1 MRTPLLP
8 TFCAAL
14 ILMSALACSWSD
26 EQEEILDV
34 TYEED
39 FDTDIPINADALCP
53 AGTDC
58 SATSAPAP
66 VDTELQPIDVSVD
79 IDIVEQTG
87 QQKLADYAG
96 KFKSIQV
103 TKIEYEA
110 VENNLSFDLPAFTL
124 YTGPVGTEETDAAG
138 TYALATIPVIP
149 AGVSAK
155 GEGVVNAANVQEVSA
170 LIQSLR
176 LALLAKATPVV
187 KQGQPLPPTGKTTL
201 KIVVYVKFVANPAD
215 IARKVSQ

>member
-1 MRTPLLP
+1 MHTNTLSIIS
-8 TFCAAL
+8 AAL
-14 ILMSALACSWSD
+14 IITSMLACSWSD
-26 EQEEILDV
+26 EQEEALDV
-34 TYEED
+34 TYQED
-39 FDTDIPINADALCP
+39 FDTDIPINANALCP

-58 SATSAPAP
+58 ASTSAPAP
-66 VDTELQPIDVSVD
+66 VDTELQPIDVNFD

-110 VENNLSFDLPAFTL
+110 VENSLTFDLPAFTL
-124 YTGPVGTEETDAAG
+124 YTGPVGTEKTDAEG
-138 TYALATIPVIP
+138 TYALATIPIIP

-155 GEGVVNAANVQEVSA
+155 GEAVVNVENVDDISA

-176 LALLAKATPVV
+176 IAMLAQATPVV
-187 KQGQPLPPTGKTTL
+187 KQGQPLPPTGETTV
-201 KIVVYVKFVANPAD
+201 KVVIYVKFVANPAD

>member
-1 MRTPLLP
+1 MRTSLFSTL
-8 TFCAAL
+8 TAGVVVASMLGCF
-14 ILMSALACSWSD
+14 WTE
-26 EQEEILDV
+26 EQEEVLDV

-39 FDTDIPINADALCP
+39 FDTEIPVDANALCP

-58 SATSAPAP
+58 QAASTPAPAE
-66 VDTELQPIDVSVD
+66 TQLQPIDVNFD

-87 QQKLADYAG
+87 QPKLADYAG

-110 VENNLSFDLPAFTL
+110 EQNSLTFDLPAFTL
-124 YTGPVGTEETDAAG
+124 YTGPVGTEEVDAPG

-155 GEGVVNAANVQEVSA
+155 GEAAVNTTNVQEISQ
-170 LIQSLR
+170 LIQSLQV
-176 LALLAKATPVV
+176 ALLAQASPVV
-187 KQGQPLPPTGKTTL
+187 KQGEPLPPTGSTTI
-201 KIVVYVKFVANPAD
+201 KVVVYVKFVANPAD